1 MNVNTNAWEAASQW
15 NDAGSYGT
23 IDEKLKVKKSR
34 AVYDLVSAGKLVVN
48 TPWDNSLSYCG
59 MGSGSAFSNI
69 SYIRHWV
76 PYYINDSRR
85 EGKVYEELVREEN
98 TSESRTVTNFAIG
111 HIEVATGVAPYH
123 ITIKGTMNTY
133 PKITRWAPN
142 SNASY
147 TGYSSNRSYCMGG
160 EWVTKLP
167 VKNMVL
173 IPYVHCVDS
182 LDPPYNDVVVDLKTY
197 TDIESDFN
205 INNYPYVLSV
215 MLKFYY
221 SYSNSDFA
229 IHDRRY
235 AFNFD
240 ALALFDPSTIYDDMN
255 CDNQNILSP
264 DYVPITNAYVYDRAW
279 YNPRGSI
286 SYLPIMGNTYTT
298 SRSPTT
304 RPRFTYTADWV
315 YVYGNDDEPASFNEM
330 ESGDFVGAV
339 WLGDDLNT
347 HFVSKQ
353 NPSNMYDAV
362 NPDYNYVVCYMAPE
376 SAESFRDKVREQVAY
391 FGLFFTDGDEYRDVP
406 LDDEHMMLGTIEDG
420 ITNGHYTYGEYNRDE
435 PQWNWDDMHENEY
448 DPTDPL
454 DEHDNPYTA
463 TVPKLNPTAHAFGGD
478 FYFSGDDSKL
488 SSLLTELQ
496 SLTVPERGWTGVSQ
510 FYGQEPLSCII
521 EARLIFITNPYT
533 TGETAV
539 RLGSYSSNVNMYLRT
554 STTVQTYNYTPLKV
568 EKKFFDFRDYAPY
581 TTVTLFV
588 PFCGSVE
595 LDTNLVMDHMVNIE
609 EQVEPITG
617 DIKCNIYIDTVP
629 FYTLKGNCACDLSIS
644 GFNMAQYAQ
653 SRATLQMQD
662 MTSRLNAGAA
672 LVGGS
677 SGSSIAASLKNP
689 TGAQLQMLGGI
700 VNYANSMQQSL
711 TYKQM
716 NLRLK
721 PSVGRAD
728 RASSNVEEGC
738 IFRPYIIINRPRLL
752 KFYEKTGLV
761 EYGKQVGF
769 ATHYIGKIGAAK
781 GFIKCENPHVDIEC
795 TPEEQKQIAS
805 LLESGV
811 RIKR

>member
-1 MNVNTNAWEAASQW
+1 MNVNTNVWEASSQW
-15 NDAGSYGT
+15 IDGGSYGT
-23 IDEKLKVKKSR
+23 IDESLKVKVTR
-34 AVYDLVSAGKLVVN
+34 DIHDLVSANKLVVN
-48 TPWDNSLSYCG
+48 TPWENSLSYCG
-59 MGSGSAFSNI
+59 MGSESSYSNI
-69 SYIRHWV
+69 TYIRQWC
-76 PYYINDSRR
+76 PYFMSEWRR
-85 EGKVYEELVREEN
+85 DNKNFVELLHDESI
-98 TSESRTVTNFAIG
+98 TESRTITNFAIG
-111 HIEVATGVAPYH
+111 HIYASRSVATNNIP
-123 ITIKGTMNTY
+123 IKGTSNTY
-133 PKITRWAPN
+133 PRITRWAPD
-142 SNASY
+142 SRCSY
-147 TGYSSNRSYCMGG
+147 TGYDNRSFCMDSH
-160 EWVTKLP
+160 WIAKLP

-173 IPYVHCVDS
+173 IPYVHCIDS
-182 LDPPYNDVVVDLKTY
+182 LDPPYNERMVDLKTY
-197 TDIESDFN
+197 TDVESDFN
-205 INNYPYVLSV
+205 VNNYPYVLSV
-215 MLKFYY
+215 MVKCYY
-221 SYSNSDFA
+221 SYETSDFL
-229 IHDRRY
+229 ITNRRY

-240 ALALFDPSTIYDDMN
+240 SIALFDPSTIYDDIN
-255 CDNQNILSP
+255 CDNQNIFSP
-264 DYVPITNAYVYDRAW
+264 DYVPITNAYVYDRVW
-279 YNPRGSI
+279 YNELASNPYI
-286 SYLPIMGNTYTT
+286 PLMGNASMCVRDRVAYPDFPYSGGTAEVWGDNPEPT
-298 SRSPTT
+298 SL
-304 RPRFTYTADWV
+304 
-315 YVYGNDDEPASFNEM
+315 NEVQG
-330 ESGDFVGAV
+330 GDFKGRT
-339 WLGDDLNT
+339 WLGDDLNI
-347 HFVSKQ
+347 HYVY
-353 NPSNMYDAV
+353 NEHPSTMYEAIDS
-362 NPDYNYVVCYMAPE
+362 NYNYAVCYMAPE
-376 SAESFRDKVREQVAY
+376 SAESFRDKVREQVAC
-391 FGLFFTDGDEYRDVP
+391 FGLFFVDGEDYRDVA

-420 ITNGHYTYGEYNRDE
+420 ITHGHYTYGEYNRDE

-454 DEHDNPYTA
+454 DEHDDPYTA
-463 TVPKLNPTAHAFGGD
+463 SVAKLTATTHAFGGD
-478 FYFSGDDSKL
+478 FYFSSDDSKL

-496 SLTVPERGWTGVSQ
+496 SLTVPEHGWSGVSQ

-539 RLGSYSSNVNMYLRT
+539 RLGSYSSNVNMFLRT
-554 STTVQTYNYTPLKV
+554 STEVQTYNYTPLKV

-581 TTVTLFV
+581 TTVTLYV

-595 LDTNLVMDHMVNIE
+595 LDTNLVMDHLVNIE

-617 DIKCNIYIDTVP
+617 DIKCIIYIDTVP

-653 SRATLQMQD
+653 SRAMLQMQG

-700 VNYANSMQQSL
+700 VNYTNSMQQAL

-752 KFYEKTGLV
+752 KFYERKGLV

-769 ATHYIGKIGAAK
+769 ATHYIGKIGEAS
-781 GFIKCENPHVDIEC
+781 GFIKCENPHVDIDC